1 MFIDRIKVQVRGGKG
16 GNGSVS
22 FRREKFV
29 PKGGPD
35 GGDGGDGGSVIFKAT
50 EDYQNLNHLYY
61 MPHYAGE
68 NGEQGRG
75 KKCHGKSGR
84 DTMVKVPVGT
94 VIHDETGTTT
104 IADLNHVDAEY
115 VVAKAG
121 HGGRGNV
128 HFKGPEEQVPRH
140 AEEGTEGEDK
150 TLLIELKTVADIG
163 LVGYPNAGK
172 STLIRTLS
180 NARPKAAPY
189 PFTTLTPNVGIV
201 TFTDF
206 FRFSI
211 ADVPG
216 LIDGAHNNVGLG
228 HDFLRHIERC
238 PILVYVIDT
247 AGVDNRNPCE
257 DLRSLKKELEL
268 HQKGLTDRPSIVIA
282 NKTDLAEAAE
292 NIDELKNE
300 ADPLKVIP
308 ASAINKD
315 NINYL
320 KQQLRQQ
327 LESVTIANT

>member
-1 MFIDRIKVQVRGGKG
+1 MFIDRIKIQVRGGNG

-35 GGDGGDGGSVIFKAT
+35 GGDGGNGGSVILRAT
-50 EDYQNLNHLYY
+50 EDYQSLNHLYY

-68 NGEQGRG
+68 KGQQGMG
-75 KKCHGKSGR
+75 KKRHGKSGT
-84 DTMVKVPVGT
+84 DTLVKVPVGT
-94 VIHDETGTTT
+94 VIHDETGTT
-104 IADLNHVDAEY
+104 ILADLNHADAEY
-115 VVAKAG
+115 TVAKGG

-128 HFKGPEEQVPRH
+128 HFKGPEEQVPRY
-140 AEEGTEGEDK
+140 AEKGTAGEEK
-150 TLLIELKTVADIG
+150 TILVELKTVADVG

-172 STLIRTLS
+172 STLISTLS

-216 LIDGAHNNVGLG
+216 LIEGAHDNVGLG

-238 PILVYVIDT
+238 QILVYVIDT
-247 AGVDNRNPCE
+247 AGVDNRNPCD
-257 DLRSLKKELEL
+257 DLRSLRKELEL
-268 HQKGLTDRPSIVIA
+268 HKEGLTDRPSIVIA
-282 NKTDLAEAAE
+282 NKTDLNDSTE
-292 NIDELKNE
+292 NIDDLKKE

-308 ASAINKD
+308 ASAIKKENT
-315 NINYL
+315 NYL
-320 KQQLRQQ
+320 KQQLREL
-327 LESVTIANT
+327 LESVQTS